1 MKRQKTKRWRY
12 DLRLEERKRS
22 VGIFKVNKKK
32 IEDFRSCDVVLVKGT
47 EKKKKKK
54 STK

>member
-12 DLRLEERKRS
+12 DQRLEERKRS
-22 VGIFKVNKKK
+22 VRIFKVNKKK
-32 IEDFRSCDVVLVKGT
+32 IEDFRSCDDVLVEGT
-47 EKKKKKK
+47 EKKKKK